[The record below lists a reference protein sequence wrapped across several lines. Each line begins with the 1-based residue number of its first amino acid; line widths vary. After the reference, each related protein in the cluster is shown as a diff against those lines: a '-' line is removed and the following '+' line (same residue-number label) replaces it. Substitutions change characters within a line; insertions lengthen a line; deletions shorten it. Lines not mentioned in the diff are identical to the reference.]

1 MLQKPDKL
9 LLIALFIGLV
19 FHGTIFYFTFDAT
32 YDAFVHIFFAD
43 HYARS
48 WFEPWDDRWYTG
60 FNVTSYPPL
69 VHQLTALLSYFI
81 GLRNA
86 FVLLATGIMLL
97 FIVGAYR
104 FSKLWT
110 NGRAAGYAAIFA
122 CFCSSIVEALHLF
135 GQLPTLMG
143 ISCLLNAL
151 PEIYRWIR
159 YKKTYRLLTSL
170 SIMGVGVTSHHVT
183 TIFGMVFFVAPVM
196 GLAVMDVIIERKINQ
211 MSPVLSYAGNRVGVL
226 KNGIGLKI
234 SSVLKATSI
243 ILPKPLEN
251 EFLNGIEIKKLKITI
266 KDFLV
271 ETWAT
276 KKQLILFCG
285 AVPLL
290 MMLVF
295 PYFYWSKTDPITQV
309 SIPHGSRDSFIDV
322 PSSGQMF
329 FLIPMGI
336 ILVILPYIFSR
347 VWTKRNLFI
356 GLSFSL
362 VLLFG
367 TGGTTPIPK
376 LMLGENAFN
385 ILTLDRFTF
394 WATMISIPF
403 VGEFFYRLMEGDIRD
418 YLREKIGVW
427 PHRIIWSGLATFL
440 ALLTIFIINLG
451 RFRPLQPATIDT
463 TPIVQFLERDQHDKW
478 RFMTLG
484 FGDQMAWLSAQTKAQ
499 SVDGNYHSARRLP
512 EMTTRPL
519 ERLENSKFKGI
530 EGLGSLQQFL
540 TVPEKYYLKFVFS
553 NDKFYDPILYF
564 SGWERVQRLEN
575 GIMVW
580 QKQDVPPLPSV
591 LPDKELPRIIKL
603 WWGIMPLFALL
614 AAFCINF
621 VFLWYSRVSDRSFFK
636 DNYRSPN
643 FLIPEVKP
651 KRLLG
656 YGLWGVGVIIIFVV
670 VWVSSAFTPEQ
681 KTPTQVL
688 ESYYN
693 ALDFKF
699 FKKAYG
705 YFNPNTRP
713 DFDDYYIKLSVEDG
727 IVASYAKLDNMEIS
741 LTKIDDETYDAIV
754 YTDWITPVEE
764 YNTSYTHRVRKV
776 AGKWY
781 IDPPD
786 YDVYIPPDT
795 FVEEAFLS
803 MHGQGKRQAGTDPT
817 EHDDVMDRPNI
828 RILNASLVQTDSS
841 FSVVGELIN
850 EDRLPGHITVQAK
863 LYDKY
868 DRNLVSY
875 NAKYTTIHRL
885 MPKEKT
891 AFRIDFESTAWV
903 DTQDLDPGS
912 FNPEEES
919 AFKFRIS
926 PSSFK
931 LMARA
936 VVDKNDIYRS
946 VGYQQLKLT
955 GNTLQGEVVNY
966 GTDEVS
972 VPKGIISYFDKEGAL
987 KWVEAFFV
995 REGVRQQ
1002 RKRHFKHE
1010 LRALDSLKV
1019 IYTGKNED
1027 FYCNGLL
1034 NEKSKEGS
1042 TSIKKLGA
1050 IPTKDGFIQL
1060 KIDPYI
1066 GSPTI
1071 Y

>member
-1 MLQKPDKL
+1 MIQKPDKL

-48 WFEPWDDRWYTG
+48 WFEPWDNRWYTG

-104 FSKLWT
+104 FAKLWT
-110 NGRAAGYAAIFA
+110 TGRSAGYAAIFA

-159 YKKTYRLLTSL
+159 YKKTYRLMTSL

-196 GLAVMDVIIERKINQ
+196 GLAVMDVIIERKLGKKYDNSDSEIRTL
-211 MSPVLSYAGNRVGVL
+211 V
-226 KNGIGLKI
+226 
-234 SSVLKATSI
+234 
-243 ILPKPLEN
+243 
-251 EFLNGIEIKKLKITI
+251 EIKALKITI
-266 KDFLV
+266 RDFLN
-271 ETWAT
+271 ETIAT
-276 KKQLILFCG
+276 WKQLVLFVG

-309 SIPHGSRDSFIDV
+309 SIPHGSRDSFFEV

-336 ILVILPYIFSR
+336 ILVILPYIFFR

-367 TGGTTPIPK
+367 TGGTTPLPK

-418 YLREKIGVW
+418 YLREKIGKW

-440 ALLTIFIINLG
+440 AFLTIFIINLG

-463 TPIVQFLERDQHDKW
+463 TAIVQFLERDQHDKW

-591 LPDKELPRIIKL
+591 LPDKELPRLIKL

-621 VFLWYSRVSDRSFFK
+621 VFLWYSRVSEKEFFK
-636 DNYRSPN
+636 DNYRSPEM
-643 FLIPEVKP
+643 LIAELKP
-651 KRLLG
+651 RSLIG
-656 YGLWGVGVIIIFVV
+656 YGLWGIFVIV
-670 VWVSSAFTPEQ
+670 AFVYIWVTSAFKPDQNTPE
-681 KTPTQVL
+681 QVL

-693 ALDFKF
+693 ALDFKY
-699 FKKAYG
+699 FKTAYG
-705 YFNPNTRP
+705 YFNPETRP

-727 IVASYAKLDNMEIS
+727 IVASYAKLDNLDIALS
-741 LTKIDDETYDAIV
+741 KIDDNTYDALV
-754 YTDWITPVEE
+754 HTDWITPVEE
-764 YNTSYTHRVRKV
+764 YRTDYHHRVRKV
-776 AGKWY
+776 NGKWF
-781 IDPPD
+781 IDPPQ

-795 FVEEAFLS
+795 FVDEAFLS
-803 MHGQGKRQAGTDPT
+803 MHSQGKRQAGTDPT

-828 RILNASLVQTDSS
+828 RILNAKLVQTDSS
-841 FSVVGELIN
+841 YSVVGELIN
-850 EDRLPGHITVQAK
+850 EDRLPAHITVQAN

-868 DRNLVSY
+868 DRKLVSY
-875 NAKYTTIHRL
+875 NAKYTTIHRIL
-885 MPKEKT
+885 PKEKT

-903 DTQDLDPGS
+903 NKEDLDPGN
-912 FNPEEES
+912 FDPNEES
-919 AFKFRIS
+919 AFVFDI
-926 PSSFK
+926 PPASFK

-946 VGYQQLKLT
+946 VGFQNIKV
-955 GNTLQGEVVNY
+955 NAEKIQGEVTNY

-972 VPKGIISYFDKEGAL
+972 VPKGLISYFDKAGDL
-987 KWVEAFFV
+987 KWVESFFV

-1002 RKRHFKHE
+1002 RKRSFNHFFTP
-1010 LRALDSLKV
+1010 LDKLQV
-1019 IYTGKNED
+1019 IYVGENED

-1034 NEKSKEGS
+1034 NKDAGQRSND
-1042 TSIKKLGA
+1042 IKRLGA
-1050 IPTKDGFIQL
+1050 IETPYGFVQL